1 MVQVL
6 IISWLYKMA
15 FKWSPSFP
23 SLWFIRYLDSDQS
36 SQTQNIQLSQPTT
49 LEPSSAPH
57 SFNYLCLLA
66 CSLRTSMLI
75 LHAVFIML
83 SLLIFYSYFKVLGAQ
98 SCLTLCDPMD
108 CSLAGSSVHGDS
120 PGRNT
125 GMGCHAHLQGIFPTQ
140 GSNLGL
146 PNCRQ
151 IILPHNHTHVQTTSE
166 IKSFQVYLACRVSVS
181 GKIKTPTLQ

>member
-125 GMGCHAHLQGIFPTQ
+125 GVGCHSLLQRIFPTQ
-140 GSNLGL
+140 GSKLYL
-146 PNCRQ
+146 LHCRQ
-151 IILPHNHTHVQTTSE
+151 VLYHQATGEAWILYDLH
-166 IKSFQVYLACRVSVS
+166 K
-181 GKIKTPTLQ
+181 

>member
-23 SLWFIRYLDSDQS
+23 SLWFIRSLGSDWS
-36 SQTQNIQLSQPTT
+36 SQTQNIQLSQPAS

-66 CSLRTSMLI
+66 CSLRTSILI

-83 SLLIFYSYFKVLGAQ
+83 SLLIFYSYFKVLVAQ

-108 CSLAGSSVHGDS
+108 CSLPGSSVHGDS

-125 GMGCHAHLQGIFPTQ
+125 GVGCHDPLQGD
-140 GSNLGL
+140 L
-146 PNCRQ
+146 PNPGIEPRSPASQ
-151 IILPHNHTHVQTTSE
+151 ADSLLSKPLG
-166 IKSFQVYLACRVSVS
+166 KS
-181 GKIKTPTLQ
+181 